1 MTDLSTP
8 STRTLGRTGLEVTVV
23 GYGAMELRG
32 TGGRNPRPLP
42 SGEAARVLGAVL
54 DAGINF
60 IDTSI
65 DYGDSE
71 RLIGE
76 SISHRRDEYV
86 LASKAGCHWDVAAP
100 PAGPLPHDFSPG
112 HIRAGLERSL
122 RLLRTDHL
130 DLLQL
135 HISPSLETI
144 KADGVIETLQTL
156 RDEGKVRFIGSSST
170 LPNIRDHLDLDVFDA
185 FQIPYSALEREHETV
200 IAQASE
206 QNAGVIIR
214 GGVAKGGPRTDRPRN
229 VWQAWEAA
237 RLDELL
243 DPGQSRVEFVLRFTL
258 AHPGLSTI
266 IVGTAS
272 VDHLTANVANALRG
286 PLPDDV
292 YREAQ
297 RRLDAAGALDR
308 DELHVNLRHFGQD
321 SQVTGVGR
329 EDVVAVAS
337 EADHGDVD
345 RVGAAAKREQQAR
358 PASQLIVDGTPAPRS
373 VDPVRLTAC
382 SPTGRG

>member
-1 MTDLSTP
+1 MTDLQK
-8 STRTLGRTGLEVTVV
+8 RTLGRTGLEVTVV

-32 TGGRNPRPLP
+32 ANARNPRPLP
-42 SGEAARVLGAVL
+42 EGEAGRVLNAVL

-76 SISHRRDEYV
+76 AISHRRDEYF
-86 LASKAGCHWDVAAP
+86 LASKAGCPWDVQLP
-100 PAGPLPHDFSPG
+100 PGTPVGPFPHDYSAG

-144 KADGVIETLQTL
+144 KAEGAVETLQTL

-170 LPNIRDHLDLDVFDA
+170 IPNIWDHLDLDVFDA
-185 FQIPYSALEREHETV
+185 FQIPYSALEREHEAAV
-200 IAQASE
+200 SEASARD
-206 QNAGVIIR
+206 AGVIIR
-214 GGVAKGGPRTDRPRN
+214 GGVAKGGPRTGNPRFRN
-229 VWQAWEAA
+229 VWEAWEAA
-237 RLDELL
+237 KLDELL
-243 DPGQSRVEFVLRFTL
+243 EEGQSRVEFVLRFTL
-258 AHPGLSTI
+258 GNPGLSTI

-272 VDHLTANVANALRG
+272 VDHLRDNLAQALVG

-292 YREAQ
+292 YQEAR
-297 RRLDAAGALDR
+297 RRLDAAGESSLER
-308 DELHVNLRHFGQD
+308 GQE
-321 SQVTGVGR
+321 R
-329 EDVVAVAS
+329 
-337 EADHGDVD
+337 
-345 RVGAAAKREQQAR
+345 
-358 PASQLIVDGTPAPRS
+358 
-373 VDPVRLTAC
+373 
-382 SPTGRG
+382 

>member
-1 MTDLSTP
+1 MTDLVK
-8 STRTLGRTGLEVTVV
+8 RTLGRTGLEVTVV

-42 SGEAARVLGAVL
+42 SGAAAHVLGAVL

-76 SISHRRDEYV
+76 SVAHRRDEYL
-86 LASKAGCHWDVAAP
+86 LASKAGCHWD
-100 PAGPLPHDFSPG
+100 GGSLPHDYSPG

-170 LPNIRDHLDLDVFDA
+170 LPNIRDHLDLDLFDA

-214 GGVAKGGPRTDRPRN
+214 GGVAKGGPRPDRPRN
-229 VWQAWEAA
+229 VWEAWDSAG
-237 RLDELL
+237 LDELL
-243 DPGQSRVEFVLRFTL
+243 DPGQSRVEFVLRFTV

-272 VDHLTANVANALRG
+272 VDHLTGNVANALRG

-292 YREAQ
+292 YQEAQ
-297 RRLDAAGALDR
+297 RRLDAAG
-308 DELHVNLRHFGQD
+308 V
-321 SQVTGVGR
+321 S
-329 EDVVAVAS
+329 
-337 EADHGDVD
+337 
-345 RVGAAAKREQQAR
+345 
-358 PASQLIVDGTPAPRS
+358 PATP
-373 VDPVRLTAC
+373 
-382 SPTGRG
+382 

>member
-1 MTDLSTP
+1 MTELHK
-8 STRTLGRTGLEVTVV
+8 RTLGRTGLSVTVL
-23 GYGAMELRG
+23 GFGAMELRG

-42 SGEAARVLGAVL
+42 VGSAGRVLDAVL

-76 SISHRRDEYV
+76 SIAHRRDEYF

-100 PAGPLPHDFSPG
+100 PGTGPVPHDYSPA

-144 KADGVIETLQTL
+144 KADGVIETLQAL

-185 FQIPYSALEREHETV
+185 FQIPYSALERDHETV
-200 IAQASE
+200 IAQASS
-206 QNAGVIIR
+206 QNSGVIIR
-214 GGVAKGGPRTDRPRN
+214 GGVAKGGPRPDRPQN
-229 VWQAWEAA
+229 VWQAWESA

-243 DPGQSRVEFVLRFTL
+243 DPGQSRVEFVLRYTL
-258 AHPGLSTI
+258 ANPGLSTI

-272 VDHLTANVANALRG
+272 VDHLTGNVTNALRG

-292 YREAQ
+292 YLEAQ
-297 RRLDAAGALDR
+297 RRLDAAG
-308 DELHVNLRHFGQD
+308 
-321 SQVTGVGR
+321 
-329 EDVVAVAS
+329 VA
-337 EADHGDVD
+337 E
-345 RVGAAAKREQQAR
+345 K
-358 PASQLIVDGTPAPRS
+358 
-373 VDPVRLTAC
+373 
-382 SPTGRG
+382 

>member
-1 MTDLSTP
+1 MTDPSTL

-42 SGEAARVLGAVL
+42 SGEAGRVLGAVL

-76 SISHRRDEYV
+76 SIAHRRDEYW
-86 LASKAGCHWDVAAP
+86 LASKAGCHWD
-100 PAGPLPHDFSPG
+100 GGSLPHDFSPG
-112 HIRAGLERSL
+112 HIRAG
-122 RLLRTDHL
+122 
-130 DLLQL
+130 
-135 HISPSLETI
+135 
-144 KADGVIETLQTL
+144 
-156 RDEGKVRFIGSSST
+156 
-170 LPNIRDHLDLDVFDA
+170 
-185 FQIPYSALEREHETV
+185 LEREHETV

-214 GGVAKGGPRTDRPRN
+214 GGVAKGGPRPDRPRN
-229 VWQAWEAA
+229 VWEAWESAG
-237 RLDELL
+237 LDELL

-272 VDHLTANVANALRG
+272 VDHLTGNVANALRG
-286 PLPDDV
+286 PLPGDV

-297 RRLDAAGALDR
+297 RRLDAAG
-308 DELHVNLRHFGQD
+308 VSPLR
-321 SQVTGVGR
+321 R
-329 EDVVAVAS
+329 
-337 EADHGDVD
+337 
-345 RVGAAAKREQQAR
+345 
-358 PASQLIVDGTPAPRS
+358 
-373 VDPVRLTAC
+373 
-382 SPTGRG
+382 